1 MILRAQIF
9 AGNINLLA
17 TEPPGGSFTLHPC
30 DGVNI
35 QVRIVAGAKPL
46 PYEGDEDVLPVGG
59 EYDEVYLNDVW
70 VGNRSGAIQAYVQLV
85 GYHNPTVEWD

>member
-9 AGNINLLA
+9 ATHIKMLADSPPGRFSLHPLEGLNIN
-17 TEPPGGSFTLHPC
+17 
-30 DGVNI
+30 
-35 QVRIVAGAKPL
+35 VRIVAGAKPL